1 MYAGIFAAV
10 GVYRT
15 ENFTEALCL
24 SWLALLRWLQ
34 LLSVSE
40 MPCPSFCVS
49 EILVQFKKY
58 VQC

>member
-40 MPCPSFCVS
+40 MPCPFFLRV
-49 EILVQFKKY
+49 
-58 VQC
+58 